1 MSLRAFAAISL
12 VGWLLSATSVLGQGY
27 PKQPINLIIPLAPGD
42 ATDVAGRTIG
52 EGLSRLLK
60 VPVVAVNRPGAGG
73 TIGTDS
79 AVKAPKD
86 GYTILITNNA
96 SMVFNRVLT
105 PEAVPYDPYKDLT
118 PLGMAARTPIILAV
132 HKDAPFKN
140 FAEMIDYGKKNPG
153 GIRIGTVGPGSVGHF
168 TVEIVNSISPADM
181 TMIPFKGAGPARDR
195 CAWAAISRALP
206 RLRASSPS
214 ISRPAPCAASSRR
227 ARCPNSRRSQPWRS
241 WATNKILLGVWS
253 AFFAPAGVPA
263 DVSKI
268 LIAAL
273 EKVIKDPAVAT
284 RLGNLGMV
292 ADYESPDKLIAE
304 IREEHRAV
312 EQIAKKAGL
321 IK

>member
-1 MSLRAFAAISL
+1 MKNYFTALLFGFVLFLAANL
-12 VGWLLSATSVLGQGY
+12 AAQTY

-60 VPVVAVNRPGAGG
+60 VAVVPVNRPGAGG

-96 SMVFNRVLT
+96 SVVFNRVLT
-105 PEAVPYDPYKDLT
+105 PEAVPYDPFKDLT
-118 PLGMAARTPIILAV
+118 SLGMAARTPIVLAV

-140 FAEMIDYGKKNPG
+140 FAEMADYGKKNPG
-153 GIRIGTVGPGSVGHF
+153 KIRIGTVGPGSVGHF

-181 TMIPFKGAGPARDR
+181 TMIPFKGAGPAVT
-195 CAWAAISRALP
+195 AALGGHIEGAAAAQGVVAEHLKAGTMRG
-206 RLRASSPS
+206 
-214 ISRPAPCAASSRR
+214 IVASSRM
-227 ARCPNSRRSQPWRS
+227 PEFPQIP
-241 WATNKILLGVWS
+241 TLGQLGHKQELLGVWS

-263 DVSKI
+263 EVAKT
-268 LIAAL
+268 LVTAL
-273 EKVIKDPAVAT
+273 EKVIKDPSVVS
-284 RLGNLGMV
+284 RLANLGMI
-292 ADYESPDKLIAE
+292 ADYETPEKLIAD

-321 IK
+321 VK

>member
-1 MSLRAFAAISL
+1 MNRRMLILVTLSLCLFLPNTLRS
-12 VGWLLSATSVLGQGY
+12 QGY
-27 PKQPINLIIPLAPGD
+27 PKQAINLIIPLAPGD

-52 EGLSRLLK
+52 EGLSKLLK

-96 SMVFNRVLT
+96 SLVFNRILT
-105 PEAVPYDPYKDLT
+105 PEAVPYDPFKDLT
-118 PLGMAARTPIILAV
+118 PIGMAFRTPIVLAV
-132 HKDAPFKN
+132 HKDAPFKD
-140 FAEMIDYGKKNPG
+140 FAEMAEYGKKNPG
-153 GIRIGTVGPGSVGHF
+153 KVRIGTVGPGSVGHF
-168 TVEIVNSISPADM
+168 TVEIVNSLSTSDM
-181 TMIPFKGAGPARDR
+181 TMIPFKGAGPAVT
-195 CAWAAISRALP
+195 AALGGHIEGAVIAQGVVAEHLKAGTMRGIV
-206 RLRASSPS
+206 ASTKMPEFPQ
-214 ISRPAPCAASSRR
+214 IPTLAQLGHKQ
-227 ARCPNSRRSQPWRS
+227 N
-241 WATNKILLGVWS
+241 LLGVWA

-263 DVSKI
+263 EVSKT

-273 EKVIKDPAVAT
+273 EKVVKDPAVAA

-292 ADYESPDKLIAE
+292 ADYEPPDKLIAE
-304 IREEHRAV
+304 IREEHRTV

>member
-1 MSLRAFAAISL
+1 MNRRLLIFVTLLLFLFLPNSLRA
-12 VGWLLSATSVLGQGY
+12 QGY

-52 EGLSRLLK
+52 EGLSKLLK

-96 SMVFNRVLT
+96 SLVFNRILT
-105 PEAVPYDPYKDLT
+105 PETVPYDPFKDLT
-118 PLGMAARTPIILAV
+118 PIGMAVRTPIILAV
-132 HKDAPFKN
+132 HKDVPFKN
-140 FAEMIDYGKKNPG
+140 FAEMAEYGKKNPG
-153 GIRIGTVGPGSVGHF
+153 NIRIGTVGPGSVGHF
-168 TVEIVNSISPADM
+168 TVEIVNSLSTADM
-181 TMIPFKGAGPARDR
+181 TMIPFKGAGPAVT
-195 CAWAAISRALP
+195 AALGGHIEGAAAAQGVVAEHLKAGTMRGIV
-206 RLRASSPS
+206 ASTRMPEFPQ
-214 ISRPAPCAASSRR
+214 IPTLVQLGHKQ
-227 ARCPNSRRSQPWRS
+227 N
-241 WATNKILLGVWS
+241 LLGVWS

-263 DVSKI
+263 EVSKT

-273 EKVIKDPAVAT
+273 EKVMKDPAVAA
-284 RLGNLGMV
+284 RLANLGMV
-292 ADYESPDKLIAE
+292 VDYEPPEKLLSE
-304 IREEHRAV
+304 IREEHRTV

>member
-1 MSLRAFAAISL
+1 MMRSLLALSTFIALFFAPQ
-12 VGWLLSATSVLGQGY
+12 LLPAQAY

-52 EGLSRLLK
+52 EGISKLLK

-96 SMVFNRVLT
+96 SLVFNRILT
-105 PEAVPYDPYKDLT
+105 PEAVPYDPFKDLT
-118 PLGMAARTPIILAV
+118 PIGMAVRTPIILAV
-132 HKDAPFKN
+132 NSNAPFKN
-140 FAEMIDYGKKNPG
+140 FAEMVEYGKKTPG
-153 GIRIGTVGPGSVGHF
+153 GVRIGTVGPGSVGHF
-168 TVEIVNSISPADM
+168 TVEIVNSLTGADM
-181 TMIPFKGAGPARDR
+181 TMIPFKGAGPGVT
-195 CAWAAISRALP
+195 AALGGHIEGAAAAQGVVAEH
-206 RLRASSPS
+206 LRAGTMRG
-214 ISRPAPCAASSRR
+214 IVASTKM
-227 ARCPNSRRSQPWRS
+227 PEFPQIPTLTQLGYKQN
-241 WATNKILLGVWS
+241 LLGVWA

-263 DVSKI
+263 EVSKT

-273 EKVIKDPAVAT
+273 EKVVKDPAVASK
-284 RLGNLGMV
+284 LGNLGMV
-292 ADYESPDKLIAE
+292 ADYVPPDKLVAE
-304 IREEHRAV
+304 IREEHRTV